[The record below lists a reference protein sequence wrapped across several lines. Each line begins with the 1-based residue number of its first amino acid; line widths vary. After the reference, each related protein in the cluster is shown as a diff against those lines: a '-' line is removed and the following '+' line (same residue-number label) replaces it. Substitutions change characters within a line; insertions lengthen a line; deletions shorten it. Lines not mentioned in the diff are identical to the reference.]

1 MPTDKSLLS
10 QVTPSKILLIVGVF
24 IAVWL
29 LLKYLQRFFDALAQ
43 SRPRMRFLLRML
55 EPLIRITVWFGAFTF
70 AIETIAPSRD
80 AFMAA
85 LGSAAIAIGLG
96 LQDLIKNLIGG
107 FVIVADRPYQ
117 MGDRVELDGVYGEI
131 QHIGLRS
138 TKIMTPDDTLV
149 TVPNS
154 KVLDSKAQNANAG
167 IPECLVVTTVYLP
180 TEVDPDLALRIGR
193 DALFSCPYLCLRQR
207 TAVGLED
214 AFTEAPYMIMRIKG
228 YVYDHRYEPP
238 MKTDITRRV
247 KAEFIRLGLLDGW
260 KNQAD

>member
-1 MPTDKSLLS
+1 MPSGTSLLS
-10 QVTPSKILLIVGVF
+10 QVTPGKILLIAGVF
-24 IAVWL
+24 SAVWL

-43 SRPRMRFLLRML
+43 TRPRMRFLLRML
-55 EPLIRITVWFGAFTF
+55 EPLIRISVWFGAFMF

-96 LQDLIKNLIGG
+96 MQDLIKNLIGG

-167 IPECLVVTTVYLP
+167 IPECLVVTPVYLP
-180 TEVDPDLALRIGR
+180 ATVDPDLALRIGR
-193 DALFSCPYLCLRQR
+193 DALFSCPFLCLKQR
-207 TAVGLED
+207 TAISLED
-214 AFTEAPYMIMRIKG
+214 AFSEAPYMILRIKG
-228 YVYDHRYEPP
+228 YVYDHRYEPA
-238 MKTDITRRV
+238 MKTDITRRA
-247 KAEFIRLGLLDGW
+247 KAEFLRLGILDAW
-260 KNQAD
+260 SED

>member
-1 MPTDKSLLS
+1 MKPESTFLS
-10 QVTPSKILLIVGVF
+10 HITPGKLLLIATVF
-24 IAVWL
+24 ASVWI
-29 LLKYLQRFFDALAQ
+29 LLKYLQRLFETLAHA
-43 SRPRMRFLLRML
+43 RPRMRFLFRML
-55 EPLIRITVWFGAFTF
+55 EPLLRIILWFGAFLFT
-70 AIETIAPSRD
+70 IEMLAPSRD

-117 MGDRVELDGVYGEI
+117 MGDRVEIDGVYGEV

-167 IPECLVVTTVYLP
+167 VAECLVVATLYLP
-180 TEVDPDLALRIGR
+180 PATDPELALRVGR
-193 DALFSCPYLCLRQR
+193 EALFSCPYLCLRQR
-207 TAVGLED
+207 YAVALED
-214 AFTEAPYMIMRIKG
+214 AFTEAPYTILRIKG
-228 YVYDHRYEPP
+228 YVYDHRFEPA
-238 MKTDITRRV
+238 MKTDLTRRA
-247 KAEFIRLGLLDGW
+247 KAEFARLGVLDAW
-260 KNQAD
+260 RRI